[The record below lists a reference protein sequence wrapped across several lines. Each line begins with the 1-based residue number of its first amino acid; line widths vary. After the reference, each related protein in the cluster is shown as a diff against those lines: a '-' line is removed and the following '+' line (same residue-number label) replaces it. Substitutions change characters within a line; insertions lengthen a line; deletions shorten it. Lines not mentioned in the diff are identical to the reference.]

1 MGTLVRLSRHDGM
14 STLAERTPNAYG
26 PRSSQDDS
34 RPWFRQLTPPQRRV
48 LLAAML
54 GWMFDSM
61 DFLIYVLAIGR
72 LKSYFGFGDSVA
84 GLLGTLTLLSAA
96 AGGLSFGVIADKIG
110 RVRAL
115 NFTILIFSICSLGAA
130 TAQSVVQLAIWR
142 TLLGIGMGGEWAS
155 GAVLVSETVP
165 AHLRNKATSAMQS
178 TWALGAILAAALA
191 GIVLDVLPLGD
202 NGWRVLFAVGALPA
216 LLTLWMRRNIEEPEM
231 WKQTRGSTAAKTN
244 PYSVLFGPEL
254 RRRTLLACL
263 LASLLQFAY
272 WGLFFWLPNLLATP
286 IEKGGAGMSVVK
298 STGWLIPMQ
307 AGAFIG
313 YLSFGPLA
321 DRFGRR
327 RVFAGFLTI
336 AAILVPIYGRV
347 VHSPTMLLILSPVLG
362 CVGHAYWSML
372 APFLSELFP
381 TSVRASGQGLGYNSG
396 RLLGALAPYVIGVL
410 ATLPA
415 IGIVSALG
423 VTSAFYI
430 AAAALIFAFPDRS
443 RAPLE

>member
-1 MGTLVRLSRHDGM
+1 MRLSRHDGM
-14 STLAERTPNAYG
+14 STLAERTPNAYS
-26 PRSSQDDS
+26 PESQNDS
-34 RPWFRQLTPPQRRV
+34 RPWFQQLTRPQRRV

-72 LKSYFGFGDSVA
+72 LKGYFGFGDSTA

-96 AGGLSFGVIADKIG
+96 AGGLTFGVVADKIG

-178 TWALGAILAAALA
+178 TWALGAILAAVLA
-191 GIVLDVLPLGD
+191 GVVLDVLPFGD
-202 NGWRVLFAVGALPA
+202 NGWRVLFAIGSLPA
-216 LLTLWMRRNIEEPEM
+216 LLTLWMRRNIEEPEI
-231 WKQTRGSTAAKTN
+231 WKQTRGTTAAKTN
-244 PYSVLFGPEL
+244 PYSVLFGTEL

-286 IEKGGAGMSVVK
+286 VEKGGAGMSVVK
-298 STGWLIPMQ
+298 STWYLVPMQ
-307 AGAFIG
+307 VGAFIG

-327 RVFAGFLTI
+327 RVFAGFLTV
-336 AAILVPIYGRV
+336 AAIIVPIYGRV
-347 VHSPTMLLILSPVLG
+347 VHSPTTLLLLSPVLG

-423 VTSAFYI
+423 VTSAFYLG
-430 AAAALIFAFPDRS
+430 AAALIFAFPDRS
-443 RAPLE
+443 RAPLD

>member
-1 MGTLVRLSRHDGM
+1 MRLSRHDGM
-14 STLAERTPNAYG
+14 STLAERTPPTPQDAYAAQ
-26 PRSSQDDS
+26 SSQDDP
-34 RPWFRQLTPPQRRV
+34 RPWFRQLTSSQRRV

-72 LKSYFGFGDSVA
+72 LKSYFGFGDSTA

-178 TWALGAILAAALA
+178 TWALGAILAAVLA
-191 GIVLDVLPLGD
+191 GVVLDVLPFGD
-202 NGWRVLFAVGALPA
+202 NGWRVLFAIGALPA

-231 WKQTRGSTAAKTN
+231 WKRTRGSTAAKTN
-244 PYSVLFGPEL
+244 PYSVLFGPAL
-254 RRRTLLACL
+254 RKRTLLACL

-286 IEKGGAGMSVVK
+286 VEKGGAGMSVVK

-410 ATLPA
+410 AALPA

-423 VTSAFYI
+423 VTSAFYV

>member
-1 MGTLVRLSRHDGM
+1 
-14 STLAERTPNAYG
+14 
-26 PRSSQDDS
+26 
-34 RPWFRQLTPPQRRV
+34 
-48 LLAAML
+48 ML

-72 LKSYFGFGDSVA
+72 LKSYFGFGDSTA
-84 GLLGTLTLLSAA
+84 GLLGTFTLLSAA
-96 AGGLSFGVIADKIG
+96 VGGLSFGIIADKIG

-178 TWALGAILAAALA
+178 TWALGAILAAVLA
-191 GIVLDVLPLGD
+191 GVVLDVLPFGD
-202 NGWRVLFAVGALPA
+202 NGWRVLFAIGALPA
-216 LLTLWMRRNIEEPEM
+216 LLTLWMRRSIEEPEL
-231 WKQTRGSTAAKTN
+231 WKQTKATAAAKTN
-244 PYSVLFGPEL
+244 PYAVLFGPEL
-254 RRRTLLACL
+254 RKRTLLACL

-286 IEKGGAGMSVVK
+286 VDKGGAGMSVVK
-298 STGWLIPMQ
+298 STGWLIPIQ
-307 AGAFIG
+307 AGAFVG
-313 YLSFGPLA
+313 YLAFGPLA
-321 DRFGRR
+321 DRLGRR
-327 RVFAGFLTI
+327 RVFAGFLVL

-347 VHSPTMLLILSPVLG
+347 VHNPTTLLLLSPVLG

-372 APFLSELFP
+372 APFFSELFP

-396 RLLGALAPYVIGVL
+396 RLMGALAPYVIGVL
-410 ATLPA
+410 ATLPSV
-415 IGIVSALG
+415 GIASALG
-423 VTSAFYI
+423 VTSAFYL

-443 RAPLE
+443 RAPLD